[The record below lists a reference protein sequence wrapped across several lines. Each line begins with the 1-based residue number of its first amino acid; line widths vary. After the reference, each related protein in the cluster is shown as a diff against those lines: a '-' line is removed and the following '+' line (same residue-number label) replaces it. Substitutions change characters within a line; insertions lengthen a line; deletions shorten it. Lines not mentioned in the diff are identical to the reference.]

1 MRPIFP
7 TLLSHHAHL
16 TPVIFTEVNMVFN
29 SAFTSDFQRT
39 VIHVHEYKRS
49 LFTTCYSFSRLCA
62 IRSTLK
68 NDASLTSKPC
78 SHQERQKAGLLS
90 EIRPSNYVASSV
102 NGLRVTAS
110 YLEASIFHTRAWWQW
125 CYEMGLC
132 QVRYHILVTSSCAPI
147 GGATRYK
154 PCYSASST
162 GKQCSITSAICAKVN
177 P

>member
-1 MRPIFP
+1 MP
-7 TLLSHHAHL
+7 
-16 TPVIFTEVNMVFN
+16 PVIFTEVNMVFN

-68 NDASLTSKPC
+68 NDASPIFQNRVHTKNDKRPDPSRE
-78 SHQERQKAGLLS
+78 SGLPITLPVS
-90 EIRPSNYVASSV
+90 VIGLHTASV
-102 NGLRVTAS
+102 PAS
-110 YLEASIFHTRAWWQW
+110 YLEGYLPCFYISSTLALGGRRR
-125 CYEMGLC
+125 CYEMGYLC
-132 QVRYHILVTSSCAPI
+132 QVRYHILVTSSCASI